1 MAMADSAVAPA
12 DPEVSSTAQRAGQ
25 PNPASRL
32 HFLDGEPLLFDERRQ
47 KLYALD
53 RTAAFIWCCLED
65 GLGIDGA
72 AKRLAEAASLNI
84 AAGRALVADAVQRW
98 CECSLLDGDGDVVNG
113 EIVDKSVHATQ
124 ATIVTLHRPAA
135 RAAVVTERRINLAG
149 LDLHL
154 CCPEPEVA
162 QRVLPLFAHLP
173 PPTEAGPA
181 VRIDIRTAP
190 AGYAVFQDRMPVLR
204 IGELAGVA
212 PALKAHLIQTILA
225 RPDYR
230 LAVHAAAVAKGG
242 RVLLLPGDSGSGKTT
257 LAAALIVR
265 GFSFLGDDTV
275 VLEQGDLRVRPIPFA
290 LAVKAG
296 AWDLLT
302 PYHTRLPELPVDCRP
317 DGKVVRYLRP
327 AQIAAGSLPA
337 AWMVFPVWN
346 GGAAPRLT
354 RLTRV
359 AALQRFLPGC
369 YASAHCL
376 KSAELAQLVRWIEGV
391 ECYTIDASDLGA
403 AVGLL
408 DQLCR

>member
-1 MAMADSAVAPA
+1 MADSAVAPA
-12 DPEVSSTAQRAGQ
+12 EPKIASTAHQTGQ
-25 PNPASRL
+25 PDSASRL

-53 RTAAFIWCCLED
+53 RPAAFIWCCLED
-65 GLGIDGA
+65 GVGIDGA
-72 AKRLAEAASLNI
+72 ANRLAEAASLDI
-84 AAGRALVADAVQRW
+84 AASRALVEDAVQHWR
-98 CECSLLDGDGDVVNG
+98 ERGLLDSDGGVVNG
-113 EIVDKSVHATQ
+113 QASDNSVHAAQ
-124 ATIVTLHRPAA
+124 AAVVTLHRPAV
-135 RAAVVTERRINLAG
+135 RAAVVTERRVNLAG

-173 PPTEAGPA
+173 PPADGPL

-190 AGYAVFQDRMPVLR
+190 AGYAVFQDRLPVLR

-212 PALKAHLIQTILA
+212 PALKAHLVQTILA

-230 LAVHAAAVAKGG
+230 LAVHTAAVAKDG

-257 LAAALIVR
+257 LAAALIAR

-275 VLEQGDLRVRPIPFA
+275 VLESGDLRVRPIPFA

-302 PYHTRLPELPVDCRP
+302 PYHPRLPELPVDCRP

-327 AQIAAGSLPA
+327 AHIAIEALPA
-337 AWMVFPVWN
+337 AWMVFPGWS
-346 GGAAPRLT
+346 GGTKPRLT
-354 RLTRV
+354 GLSRV

-369 YASAHCL
+369 YASAHGL
-376 KSAELAQLVRWIEGV
+376 KSAELGQLVQWIERV
-391 ECYTIDASDLGA
+391 ECYALDASDLGE

-408 DQLCR
+408 ERLCG

>member
-1 MAMADSAVAPA
+1 MANFAVAPA
-12 DPEVSSTAQRAGQ
+12 DPQDSPTATS
-25 PNPASRL
+25 SRL
-32 HFLDGEPLLFDERRQ
+32 HFLDGEPMLFDEVRQ

-65 GLGIDGA
+65 GLGIDGTA
-72 AKRLAEAASLNI
+72 TRLAEATSLSL

-98 CECSLLDGDGDVVNG
+98 RERGLLDSAGDVATV
-113 EIVDKSVHATQ
+113 ETVDKPTRTQ
-124 ATIVTLHRPAA
+124 VAVLALRRPPT
-135 RAAVVTERRINLAG
+135 RAAVITERRVNLAG
-149 LDLHL
+149 MDLHL
-154 CCPEPEVA
+154 SCTEPEVA

-173 PPTEAGPA
+173 PPADVAPL
-181 VRIDIRTAP
+181 VRIDIRSAP
-190 AGYAVFQDRMPVLR
+190 GGYAVFQDRVPVLR

-212 PALKAHLIQTILA
+212 PALKAHLVQTILA

-257 LAAALIVR
+257 LAAALIAR
-265 GFSFLGDDTV
+265 GFAFLGDDTV
-275 VLEQGDLRVRPIPFA
+275 VLERGDLRVRPIPFA

-302 PYHTRLPELPVDCRP
+302 PYHPRLPELPVDCRP

-327 AQIAAGSLPA
+327 TDVAAEALPA
-337 AWMVFPVWN
+337 AWMVFPGWGN
-346 GGAAPRLT
+346 GSAPRLT
-354 RLTRV
+354 RLARV

-376 KSAELAQLVRWIEGV
+376 KSAELGQLVQWIETID
-391 ECYTIDASDLGA
+391 CYTLDSSDLGA

>member
-1 MAMADSAVAPA
+1 MANSAVAPA
-12 DPEVSSTAQRAGQ
+12 DPELASTAHQTGQ
-25 PNPASRL
+25 PDPASRL

-53 RTAAFIWCCLED
+53 RPAAFIWCCLED
-65 GLGIDGA
+65 GSGIDGA

-84 AAGRALVADAVQRW
+84 VTSRALVADAVQRW
-98 CECSLLDGDGDVVNG
+98 HERGLLDGAGGVVNG
-113 EIVDKSVHATQ
+113 EVVDSSVHAVQ
-124 ATIVTLHRPAA
+124 AAVVALYRPAA
-135 RAAVVTERRINLAG
+135 RAAVVTERRVNLAG
-149 LDLHL
+149 LNLHL

-173 PPTEAGPA
+173 PPAEAGPL

-190 AGYAVFQDRMPVLR
+190 AGYAVFQDRLPVLR

-212 PALKAHLIQTILA
+212 PALKAHLVQTILA

-230 LAVHAAAVAKGG
+230 LAVHTAAVAKDG
-242 RVLLLPGDSGSGKTT
+242 RVLLLPGNSGSGKTT
-257 LAAALIVR
+257 LAAALIAR

-275 VLEQGDLRVRPIPFA
+275 VLERGDLRVRPIPFA

-302 PYHTRLPELPVDCRP
+302 PYHPRLPELPVDCRP

-327 AQIAAGSLPA
+327 AHIAAEPLPA
-337 AWMVFPVWN
+337 AWMVFPGWS
-346 GGAAPRLT
+346 GGSKPSLT
-354 RLTRV
+354 GLTRV

-376 KSAELAQLVRWIEGV
+376 KSAELGQLVHWIEGV
-391 ECYTIDASDLGA
+391 ECYALDASDLGA

-408 DQLCR
+408 EQLCR

>member
-1 MAMADSAVAPA
+1 MADSAVAPA
-12 DPEVSSTAQRAGQ
+12 DPQETTA
-25 PNPASRL
+25 PASRL
-32 HFLDGEPLLFDERRQ
+32 HFLDGEPMLFDEVRQ

-65 GLGIDGA
+65 GFGIDGA

-84 AAGRALVADAVQRW
+84 AAGRALVADTVQRW
-98 CECSLLDGDGDVVNG
+98 RERGLLDSAGAAATG
-113 EIVDKSVHATQ
+113 EAVDRPVRAQ
-124 ATIVTLHRPAA
+124 AEVLTLRRPPV
-135 RAAVVTERRINLAG
+135 RAAVITERRINLAG

-173 PPTEAGPA
+173 PAAEAGPL
-181 VRIDIRTAP
+181 VRIDIRSAP
-190 AGYAVFQDRMPVLR
+190 GGYAVFQDRVPVLR

-212 PALKAHLIQTILA
+212 PALKGHLVQTILA

-257 LAAALIVR
+257 LAAALIAR
-265 GFSFLGDDTV
+265 GFAFLGDDTV
-275 VLEQGDLRVRPIPFA
+275 VLERGDLRVRPIPFA

-302 PYHTRLPELPVDCRP
+302 PYHPRLPELPVDCRP

-327 AQIAAGSLPA
+327 AHVAAEALPA
-337 AWMVFPVWN
+337 AWMVFPGWGN
-346 GGAAPRLT
+346 GRAPRLT
-354 RLTRV
+354 RLPRV

-376 KSAELAQLVRWIEGV
+376 KSAELGQLVQWIETMD
-391 ECYTIDASDLGA
+391 CYTLDASDLGA

-408 DQLCR
+408 DGLCG